1 MGGGTKTAQQ
11 KSSGH
16 ISVKKP
22 SFLQIRSPVVHG
34 FTLVELLVVITII
47 GLLVGLF
54 SLGIPLAT
62 NTAKKAKAKAEAL
75 AIVSAIKAY
84 NNEYSKY
91 PNPTSDTN
99 GDDVWMQGTNSKNL
113 MKILA
118 GQDIANQNPKK
129 VRFIEGPNADG
140 VFQDPWQKGDDKGQ
154 YTIKVDM
161 SGDGVVEFY
170 GNIQLP
176 VLVMSTGQDTKL
188 KNPSDPKSKN
198 VYSWK

>member
-1 MGGGTKTAQQ
+1 M
-11 KSSGH
+11 
-16 ISVKKP
+16 
-22 SFLQIRSPVVHG
+22 VHG

-47 GLLVGLF
+47 GLVVGLF
-54 SLGIPLAT
+54 SVGIPLAM
-62 NTAKKAKAKAEAL
+62 NTARKAKAKAEAL

-84 NNEYSKY
+84 NSEYSKY

-99 GDDVWMQGTNSKNL
+99 GADVWMDGQDSKNL

-129 VRFIEGPNADG
+129 VRFIEGPNDNG
-140 VFQDPWQKGDDKGQ
+140 VFQDPWKKGANQGQ
-154 YTIKVDM
+154 YTVKVDM

-176 VLVMSTGQDTKL
+176 VLVMSTGQDTTL

-198 VYSWK
+198 MYSWK